1 MKRSRM
7 QDKKKLRP
15 KKTERKRARV
25 LEGVREIDYQ
35 DFDLLRRCM
44 TEYGKIMPAR
54 LTGANALQQRR
65 LARAIRRA
73 RVMGLL
79 R

>member
-1 MKRSRM
+1 MKKRSQSKRTP
-7 QDKKKLRP
+7 RP
-15 KKTERKRARV
+15 KTERKRARV
-25 LEGVREIDYQ
+25 LEGVRKIDYE

-54 LTGANALQQRR
+54 LTGASALQQRR

>member
-1 MKRSRM
+1 MDKRRTKKM
-7 QDKKKLRP
+7 TRDKV
-15 KKTERKRARV
+15 ERKRARV
-25 LEGVREIDYQ
+25 LEGVKSIDYE
-35 DFDLLRRCM
+35 DMELLRRCT

-54 LTGANALQQRR
+54 LTGATALQQRR

-73 RVMGLL
+73 RGMGLL

>member
-1 MKRSRM
+1 MKRGNTKNKGAR
-7 QDKKKLRP
+7 RP
-15 KKTERKRARV
+15 KTERKRAKV
-25 LEGVREIDYQ
+25 LEGIKKIDYQ

-44 TEYGKIMPAR
+44 TEQGKIMPAR
-54 LTGANALQQRR
+54 LTGAKALQQRR

>member
-1 MKRSRM
+1 MQKQRAKKVSRV
-7 QDKKKLRP
+7 
-15 KKTERKRARV
+15 KTERKRARV
-25 LEGVREIDYQ
+25 LDGVKSIDYE
-35 DFDLLRRCM
+35 DMDLLRRCM

-54 LTGANALQQRR
+54 LTGASLLQQRR

>member
-1 MKRSRM
+1 M
-7 QDKKKLRP
+7 QVRRAEKNKVR
-15 KKTERKRARV
+15 KKTERKRTRV
-25 LEGVREIDYQ
+25 LEGVRKVDTEDL
-35 DFDLLRRCM
+35 DLLRRCM
-44 TEYGKIMPAR
+44 TEYGKIMPVR
-54 LTGANALQQRR
+54 LTGATAMQQRR

>member
-1 MKRSRM
+1 MQKRV
-7 QDKKKLRP
+7 KKPARAAAS
-15 KKTERKRARV
+15 ERKRTRV
-25 LEGVREIDYQ
+25 LEGVRNIDCE
-35 DFDLLRRCM
+35 DMELLRRCM
-44 TEYGKIMPAR
+44 TEYGKIMPSR
-54 LTGANALQQRR
+54 LTGATAPQQRR